1 MGVCAGSLEPPWKA
15 GCRGSAPTACR
26 CWAWCAGASP
36 RTPAGHSALLLETVL
51 RGPRRWRPWPCW
63 ALPAPQGLLLV
74 DSSSAARESGSPRAS
89 EWDPWMG
96 LGPTDTLSS
105 SHPFCRVTV
114 TLCACVQLGGE
125 STASC
130 VVFFCCCLDGF
141 IEMKFPCH
149 RVHPFKV
156 YAVVFLSM
164 FTELC
169 YHHLLNSRTFH
180 EPERKLQS
188 PQQPCLMPSPSRWPP
203 PVCLPLLRGC
213 PSWTVRGRG
222 VVCRE
227 AFGVFTRRDGF
238 QGPFVL

>member
-1 MGVCAGSLEPPWKA
+1 MGPVDGSRSHRHALFL
-15 GCRGSAPTACR
+15 API
-26 CWAWCAGASP
+26 
-36 RTPAGHSALLLETVL
+36 
-51 RGPRRWRPWPCW
+51 
-63 ALPAPQGLLLV
+63 
-74 DSSSAARESGSPRAS
+74 SSC
-89 EWDPWMG
+89 DC
-96 LGPTDTLSS
+96 
-105 SHPFCRVTV
+105 H
-114 TLCACVQLGGE
+114 TLCVCSAGGRVH
-125 STASC
+125 SLLC
-130 VVFFCCCLDGF
+130 GLFCCCLDGF

-188 PQQPCLMPSPSRWPP
+188 PQQPCLMPSPSHWPP

-222 VVCRE
+222 VVCQE